1 MNGDRPSW
9 EDLNAYV
16 DGELSPPDRAEVAA
30 ALAAR
35 PALARRVAVLT
46 KLKATAGEGTEA
58 AAADDFLPPRGPAWR
73 GRSWSRIAVGLVA
86 ALAIAASAVLIPWR
100 AGDGDAW
107 LTAPL
112 AVHDAWV
119 ASGEAGL
126 PESGAGAVLVGL
138 ANLGSGAEIPDL
150 TAAKLTITGVR
161 FLPAT
166 DERSPALHVAY
177 GGTRGCRVTLWIT
190 PAPPGLDPMKLTL
203 HQRGPYRVYGWRA
216 GDIAYAL
223 ISSVHP
229 ARFELI
235 ARTARKVTL
244 ERVQPDDETRT
255 ALRRSR
261 QQSPPCPT

>member
-1 MNGDRPSW
+1 MTGARPSW
-9 EDLNAYV
+9 EELNAYV
-16 DGELSPPDRAEVAA
+16 DGELSPPDRAGVAA

-35 PALARRVAVLT
+35 PALAHRVAVLT
-46 KLKATAGEGTEA
+46 KLKAAAGEATEA
-58 AAADDFLPPRGPAWR
+58 AVADDFLPPRRPAWR
-73 GRSWSRIAVGLVA
+73 GQPWSRIAAGLVV
-86 ALAIAASAVLIPWR
+86 ALGIGATVALIPWR
-100 AGDGDAW
+100 AEDGDAW

-138 ANLGSGAEIPDL
+138 ANLGSGAQIPDL

-161 FLPAT
+161 FVAAT
-166 DERSPALHVAY
+166 DERPPALHVAY

-190 PAPPGLDPMKLTL
+190 PAPRGLDPMTLTL
-203 HQRGPYRVYGWRA
+203 DQRGPYRVYGWRA
-216 GDIAYAL
+216 GDLAYAL

-235 ARTARKVTL
+235 ARTARTVTL
-244 ERVQPDDETRT
+244 ERVQPDAETRT
-255 ALRRSR
+255 ALGRSR